1 MHRSGLR
8 VRSLSDKIDF
18 VNFAQSSRPGMT
30 VSVSKCSPYERSDL
44 REGKA
49 AYRFAHTGYDA
60 SLLASTPIREV
71 SMPKIQRIIV
81 PSLPRPVSHYCH
93 VTRAG
98 PHVWVAG
105 VVGQAQD
112 GSIPSDVVAQ
122 FDIAI
127 AVMDKCLKAA
137 GAGPEHV
144 VKVQVFMT
152 DITERPKINPRRIA
166 YFGEHLPA
174 STLVEVKGLVDPRL
188 KVEIEC
194 QAYVD

>member
-1 MHRSGLR
+1 MCW
-8 VRSLSDKIDF
+8 
-18 VNFAQSSRPGMT
+18 P
-30 VSVSKCSPYERSDL
+30 
-44 REGKA
+44 
-49 AYRFAHTGYDA
+49 TGPTAA
-60 SLLASTPIREV
+60 SLWASIPIRELG
-71 SMPKIQRIIV
+71 MPKIQRIIV
-81 PSLPRPVSHYCH
+81 TDIPKPVSHYCH

-112 GSIPSDVVAQ
+112 GGIPSDVVAQ

-166 YFGEHLPA
+166 YFGENLPA
-174 STLVEVKGLVDPRL
+174 STLVEVKGLVDSRM

-194 QAYVD
+194 QAYVDD